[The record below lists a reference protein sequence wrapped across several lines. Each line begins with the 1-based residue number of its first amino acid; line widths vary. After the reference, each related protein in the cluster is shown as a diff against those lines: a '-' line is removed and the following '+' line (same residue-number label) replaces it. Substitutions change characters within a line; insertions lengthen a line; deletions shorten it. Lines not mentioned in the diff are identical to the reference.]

1 MLGVSG
7 LRGTVGGSLTPQT
20 LVRFACAIAA
30 YLKQTAPVNGSHH
43 VVVFGRDTR
52 PSGGFVRDA
61 VACALTASGIELI
74 DLGIVTTPS
83 TAMMVTRLNADAG
96 VVATAS
102 HNPIE
107 WNGVK
112 LLDRRGIAPPPT
124 EVRKIIDLFNQEAT
138 RFEPVEKVFPAQ
150 SNTETNA
157 YHIQKVLALVDVL
170 GIASRRYKVVLDSI
184 NGAGAVAGATL
195 LSKLGCTVVQI
206 NGEPHGRFAHTP
218 EPIEANLTQ
227 LADEVRR
234 HKADVGFAQD
244 PDADRLAVVDDT
256 GRFIGEEYTLALAAK
271 FIFAKKPG
279 VLAAANLSTSRMID
293 DLAAASGGRVIRT
306 PVGEAN
312 VVEGMLTH
320 GCSFGGEG
328 NGGVIEPRVVSGR
341 DSLISMA
348 YVLGLIAREG
358 RRLSEVVASIP
369 RYEIVKTKF
378 ECPKDKAALAVE
390 AVKASFA
397 SDKIDTQDGI
407 RIDFADGAW
416 VHARS
421 SNTEPIM
428 RIIAEAKDR
437 PAADARIAQVQAVVD
452 RAIR

>member
-20 LVRFACAIAA
+20 LVRFACAFAA
-30 YLKQTAPVNGSHH
+30 HLKQTPPINDSHH

-52 PSGGFVRDA
+52 PSGSFVRDA
-61 VACALTASGIELI
+61 VASALTASGIELI
-74 DLGIVTTPS
+74 DLGVVTTPS

-112 LLDRRGIAPPPT
+112 LLDRRGIAPPPA
-124 EVRKIIDLFNQEAT
+124 EVRKIIDLFNQQAT
-138 RFEPVEKVFPAQ
+138 SFEPVENVRPAQ
-150 SNTETNA
+150 ANVETNA

-170 GIASRRYKVVLDSI
+170 GIASKRYKVVLDSI

-195 LSKLGCTVVQI
+195 LSKLGCTVIQI

-227 LADEVRR
+227 LADEVRK

-244 PDADRLAVVDDT
+244 PDADRLAIVDDT

-271 FIFAKKPG
+271 FVFAKKPG
-279 VLAAANLSTSRMID
+279 TVAAANLSTSRMID
-293 DLAAASGGRVIRT
+293 DLASTTGGRVVRT

-312 VVEGMLTH
+312 VVEGMLAH
-320 GCSFGGEG
+320 GCTLGGEG

-341 DSLISMA
+341 DSLVSMA
-348 YVLGLIAREG
+348 YVLGLLARDG
-358 RRLSEVVASIP
+358 AKLSDIVASIP

-378 ECPKDKAALAVE
+378 ECPKDKASRAVE
-390 AVKASFA
+390 ALKAHFT
-397 SDKIDTQDGI
+397 SDKVDTQDGI

-428 RIIAEAKDR
+428 RIIAEARDR
-437 PAADARIAQVQAVVD
+437 TAADARIAQVRTVVD
-452 RAIR
+452 QAIC